1 MARRFCASSRAA
13 ATRLHLAKKLA
24 TRCCAGAPPGFLRTC
39 MARRQR
45 RPSSRKKQLS
55 VVSRQFAPGHGVILS
70 GGGAGLAT
78 PESKDPYFGKQS
90 PYKHFA
96 ERLAPGRM
104 PHSGLAREEAGRR
117 SFFSTA
123 RIGLPR
129 NRDSVHRNS

>member
-1 MARRFCASSRAA
+1 M
-13 ATRLHLAKKLA
+13 KVN
-24 TRCCAGAPPGFLRTC
+24 
-39 MARRQR
+39 QR
-45 RPSSRKKQLS
+45 RSRRKLDRNQDSVSSVFSEVNDFR
-55 VVSRQFAPGHGVILS
+55 RS

-104 PHSGLAREEAGRR
+104 PRSGLAREEAGRR